1 MKLFHKKRSYKREI
15 RLFSIF
21 FCLPI
26 MVIAFSIKLYFN
38 GPIKNDYIERHNE
51 SVLREVNYISEQIGQ
66 IEVTAS
72 NLGQQLI
79 KEFQLN
85 PIESI
90 SDFKSIQSVAQQLF
104 FFTNSTPLIKESM
117 VLILNKDEPFVIG
130 EGGTYPINDLE
141 VFSDYQITNK
151 RMFQWV
157 VNQKNE
163 TVFLQSIPELTGKG
177 EVLLATVINK
187 KNILNLLEVTAADEG
202 SVALSVDG
210 QLIISKGKMFNDE
223 SIRELTERKGF
234 WQERKGD
241 VTYNFVSKKINRLSQ
256 DWYFYSAIP
265 IDIIVK
271 KMIYFSNL
279 LFILGMLLFLTS
291 IIMSHF
297 FVKKTYQPVHDL
309 MINLFG
315 EGQQVLGNEFE
326 FVMDQWR
333 TIDNRRKELEHQKS
347 HNELKM
353 KQVILNDIIEG
364 KYAYLSENDLR
375 RLLKNSHWEEPI
387 EQYRLYYIC
396 LSSYLNSKSQA
407 VANASDLFILEN
419 LVLDISKFVFK
430 ESAIFEYHEN
440 GLLLFVPNSK
450 KEMEIEFFEQLT
462 KYVNR
467 VIDRYIVLMASQS
480 EMDLIDLPQVMQEVI
495 ALNKYQ
501 QLAQMNQWLSLDNAQ
516 TKSNYLYPENLEKRI
531 IGAYERNERDI
542 VLQEIIRFVENIFR
556 QTNQKGMIL
565 EAISQLY
572 EGIEKSIKKYH
583 LVDSSYMT
591 KQVLIKKIEK
601 KVSPRSIAQLFYE
614 DFVEPTL
621 IIIREQIHL
630 NSEEIVYQTIEK
642 IKQNHCDPNLSL
654 EMMADAVGVEA
665 SYLSR
670 EFKRISNMNFIDY
683 LTDFRMEV
691 SKEALAMSTMQ
702 INEIA
707 EKVGYNSSYFNRL
720 FKKKFGMTPGQ
731 YRKHYQAK
739 TD

>member
-38 GPIKNDYIERHNE
+38 GPIKNDYIQRHNE

-407 VANASDLFILEN
+407 LANASDLFILEN

-480 EMDLIDLPQVMQEVI
+480 EMDLIDLPQVMQKVI

-501 QLAQMNQWLSLDNAQ
+501 QLAEMNQWLSLDNAQ

>member
-1 MKLFHKKRSYKREI
+1 
-15 RLFSIF
+15 
-21 FCLPI
+21 

-38 GPIKNDYIERHNE
+38 GPIKNDYIQRHNE

-347 HNELKM
+347 HNELKT

-407 VANASDLFILEN
+407 VTNASDLFILQN

-467 VIDRYIVLMASQS
+467 VIDRYIVLMTSQS
-480 EMDLIDLPQVMQEVI
+480 EMDLIDLPQVMQKVI

-501 QLAQMNQWLSLDNAQ
+501 QLAEMNQWLSLDNAQ

-542 VLQEIIRFVENIFR
+542 VLQEIIIFVENIFR

-572 EGIEKSIKKYH
+572 EGIEMSIKKYH

-601 KVSPRSIAQLFYE
+601 KVSPMSIAQLFYE

-621 IIIREQIHL
+621 ILMREQIHL

>member
-1 MKLFHKKRSYKREI
+1 
-15 RLFSIF
+15 
-21 FCLPI
+21 

-38 GPIKNDYIERHNE
+38 GPIKNDYIQRHNE

-271 KMIYFSNL
+271 K
-279 LFILGMLLFLTS
+279 
-291 IIMSHF
+291 
-297 FVKKTYQPVHDL
+297 
-309 MINLFG
+309 
-315 EGQQVLGNEFE
+315 
-326 FVMDQWR
+326 
-333 TIDNRRKELEHQKS
+333 
-347 HNELKM
+347 
-353 KQVILNDIIEG
+353 
-364 KYAYLSENDLR
+364 
-375 RLLKNSHWEEPI
+375 
-387 EQYRLYYIC
+387 
-396 LSSYLNSKSQA
+396 
-407 VANASDLFILEN
+407 
-419 LVLDISKFVFK
+419 
-430 ESAIFEYHEN
+430 
-440 GLLLFVPNSK
+440 
-450 KEMEIEFFEQLT
+450 
-462 KYVNR
+462 
-467 VIDRYIVLMASQS
+467 
-480 EMDLIDLPQVMQEVI
+480 
-495 ALNKYQ
+495 
-501 QLAQMNQWLSLDNAQ
+501 
-516 TKSNYLYPENLEKRI
+516 
-531 IGAYERNERDI
+531 
-542 VLQEIIRFVENIFR
+542 
-556 QTNQKGMIL
+556 
-565 EAISQLY
+565 
-572 EGIEKSIKKYH
+572 
-583 LVDSSYMT
+583 
-591 KQVLIKKIEK
+591 
-601 KVSPRSIAQLFYE
+601 
-614 DFVEPTL
+614 
-621 IIIREQIHL
+621 
-630 NSEEIVYQTIEK
+630 
-642 IKQNHCDPNLSL
+642 
-654 EMMADAVGVEA
+654 
-665 SYLSR
+665 
-670 EFKRISNMNFIDY
+670 
-683 LTDFRMEV
+683 
-691 SKEALAMSTMQ
+691 
-702 INEIA
+702 
-707 EKVGYNSSYFNRL
+707 
-720 FKKKFGMTPGQ
+720 
-731 YRKHYQAK
+731 
-739 TD
+739 